1 MSENRKPVIEPDFYG
16 DFHCIG
22 GQCSFTCCKEWKIA
36 VDHETKKRWRK
47 MDVPSTVL
55 ESGRV
60 PEHVCRY
67 LTDSVENGRREVLD
81 GKDAH
86 KTSDTDAGTAHTAF
100 GGTAGNAAAAVETAL
115 SKETLHLD
123 RFVVKKDGGE
133 IIELLPNMRCPFLED
148 SELCRLVLDY
158 GEECLSET
166 CHVFPRETHEFPDRT
181 ERTLVSCCPEIVD
194 RLHALK
200 ELHFTNLPYQDRAFL
215 LKGNDKLF
223 QIRNIMMY
231 WLKDA
236 SVSNEVNL
244 KRCLFMLLDLF
255 EKEEKMRQKNSAKK
269 KTSHKQAG
277 EAKRCSNGVAEENGC
292 SNCVSDANSISNPEF
307 KSAVTAAL
315 DPAEC
320 LKEEDVAKLT
330 EMILAMPKDVQASI
344 EEQNALFL
352 DITENYRK
360 EGRYQGLLNPLYAM
374 AEQLS
379 HEFEEA
385 DAARMDVISALHAE
399 VVAAYAPLLRN
410 YLVAEAF
417 ATLLIPG
424 CTLRDMVLQ
433 LEWMIMEYV
442 LIVHAMVLEILCEDA
457 PFAYPKARE
466 LLILIARMTGYDG
479 DEIEEYLSDSFENPV
494 WPWGYADYLLA

>member
-1 MSENRKPVIEPDFYG
+1 MSENRKPIIEPDFYK

-36 VDHETKKRWRK
+36 VDQETKKRWRK
-47 MDVPSTVL
+47 LSVPETVL

-60 PEHVCRY
+60 PKHACR
-67 LTDSVENGRREVLD
+67 SSLD
-81 GKDAH
+81 KAQ
-86 KTSDTDAGTAHTAF
+86 
-100 GGTAGNAAAAVETAL
+100 L
-115 SKETLHLD
+115 SQ
-123 RFVVKKDGGE
+123 FVMKKDGGE
-133 IIELLPNMRCPFLED
+133 IIELLSNMRCPFLED
-148 SELCRLVLDY
+148 TELCRLVLDY

-166 CHVFPRETHEFPDRT
+166 CHVFPRETHEFADRT

-194 RLHALK
+194 RLYALK
-200 ELHFTNLPYQDRAFL
+200 ELHFTKLPYQDRAFL
-215 LKGNDKLF
+215 LEGTDKLF

-231 WLKDA
+231 WLQDA

-244 KRCLFMLLDLF
+244 KRCLFMLLDLL
-255 EKEEKMRQKNSAKK
+255 EKEQKMRA
-269 KTSHKQAG
+269 
-277 EAKRCSNGVAEENGC
+277 
-292 SNCVSDANSISNPEF
+292 I
-307 KSAVTAAL
+307 
-315 DPAEC
+315 DPGEC
-320 LKEEDVAKLT
+320 LKEADVEKLT
-330 EMILAMPKDVQASI
+330 EMILAMPKDAQTSI

-360 EGRYQGLLNPLYAM
+360 EGRYQGLLNPLYGM

-379 HEFEEA
+379 REFQEA
-385 DAARMDVISALHAE
+385 DAARMDVVCALHAE

-424 CTLRDMVLQ
+424 CMLRDMVLQ

-442 LIVHAMVLEILCEDA
+442 LIVHAMVLEILCEKDA
-457 PFAYPKARE
+457 EDVPGTANSKEDAGDAMPSSESQGAFDGRTYAAVAETVNAPLAYPKARE

-479 DEIEEYLSDSFENPV
+479 DEIEEYLCDSFENPV

>member
-47 MDVPSTVL
+47 MDVPETVL

-60 PEHVCRY
+60 PEHAC
-67 LTDSVENGRREVLD
+67 LS
-81 GKDAH
+81 
-86 KTSDTDAGTAHTAF
+86 TSNKAQ
-100 GGTAGNAAAAVETAL
+100 L
-115 SKETLHLD
+115 SQ
-123 RFVVKKDGGE
+123 FVVKKDGGE

-194 RLHALK
+194 RLHVLK
-200 ELHFTNLPYQDRAFL
+200 ELQFTNLPYQDRAFL

-244 KRCLFMLLDLF
+244 KRCLFMLLDLL
-255 EKEEKMRQKNSAKK
+255 EKEQKMRQKNSPKK

-277 EAKRCSNGVAEENGC
+277 EAKRCSSGVAEENGC
-292 SNCVSDANSISNPEF
+292 SNCLSDANSISNPEY
-307 KSAVTAAL
+307 KSAVTEEP

-330 EMILAMPKDVQASI
+330 KMILVMSKDVAESI
-344 EEQNALFL
+344 AEQNALFL

-360 EGRYQGLLNPLYAM
+360 KGRYQGLLNPLYAM

-379 HEFEEA
+379 QEFEEA
-385 DAARMDVISALHAE
+385 DADRMDEISALHAE
-399 VVAAYAPLLRN
+399 VVVTYAPLLRN

-442 LIVHAMVLEILCEDA
+442 LIVHAMVLEILCEKDA
-457 PFAYPKARE
+457 GDAIRSSGSQDAVDGRTQAAKADTMSAPLAYPKARE

>member
-1 MSENRKPVIEPDFYG
+1 MSENRKPVIEPEFYG

-47 MDVPSTVL
+47 MDVPETVL

-60 PEHVCRY
+60 PEHAC
-67 LTDSVENGRREVLD
+67 LS
-81 GKDAH
+81 
-86 KTSDTDAGTAHTAF
+86 TSNKAQ
-100 GGTAGNAAAAVETAL
+100 L
-115 SKETLHLD
+115 SQ
-123 RFVVKKDGGE
+123 FVVKKDGGE

-148 SELCRLVLDY
+148 SDLCRLVLDY

-166 CHVFPRETHEFPDRT
+166 CHVFPREKHEFPDRT

-194 RLHALK
+194 RLHELT

-255 EKEEKMRQKNSAKK
+255 DK
-269 KTSHKQAG
+269 KTKG
-277 EAKRCSNGVAEENGC
+277 K
-292 SNCVSDANSISNPEF
+292 
-307 KSAVTAAL
+307 TL

-330 EMILAMPKDVQASI
+330 EMILAMPKDAQASI

-379 HEFEEA
+379 QEFEEA
-385 DAARMDVISALHAE
+385 DAVRLDEICALHAE

-442 LIVHAMVLEILCEDA
+442 LIVHAMVLETLCEKDAEDVPGASNGEEDAGDAMPSSGSRAAVDGRTYAEDADA
-457 PFAYPKARE
+457 PLAYPKARE

-494 WPWGYADYLLA
+494 WPWGYADYLLS

>member
-1 MSENRKPVIEPDFYG
+1 MSENRKTVIEPDFYG

-36 VDHETKKRWRK
+36 VDHETKKRWWK
-47 MDVPSTVL
+47 MDVPETVL

-60 PEHVCRY
+60 PEHAC
-67 LTDSVENGRREVLD
+67 LS
-81 GKDAH
+81 
-86 KTSDTDAGTAHTAF
+86 TSDKAQ
-100 GGTAGNAAAAVETAL
+100 L
-115 SKETLHLD
+115 SQ
-123 RFVVKKDGGE
+123 FVVKKDGGE

-148 SELCRLVLDY
+148 SDLCRLVLDY

-194 RLHALK
+194 RLHALH

-223 QIRNIMMY
+223 QIRNIMMH

-244 KRCLFMLLDLF
+244 KRCLFMFLDLF
-255 EKEEKMRQKNSAKK
+255 DK
-269 KTSHKQAG
+269 KTKG
-277 EAKRCSNGVAEENGC
+277 KT
-292 SNCVSDANSISNPEF
+292 P
-307 KSAVTAAL
+307 

-379 HEFEEA
+379 QEFEEA
-385 DAARMDVISALHAE
+385 DAVRMDEISALHEE

-410 YLVAEAF
+410 YLVVEAF

-457 PFAYPKARE
+457 PLAYPKARE

>member
-1 MSENRKPVIEPDFYG
+1 MSENRKPIIEPEFYK

-36 VDHETKKRWRK
+36 VDPETKKRWRK
-47 MDVPSTVL
+47 LSVPETVL

-60 PEHVCRY
+60 PKHACR
-67 LTDSVENGRREVLD
+67 S
-81 GKDAH
+81 
-86 KTSDTDAGTAHTAF
+86 
-100 GGTAGNAAAAVETAL
+100 AVDKAQL
-115 SKETLHLD
+115 SQ
-123 RFVVKKDGGE
+123 FVMKKDGGE

-148 SELCRLVLDY
+148 TELCRLVLDY
-158 GEECLSET
+158 GEACLSET
-166 CHVFPRETHEFPDRT
+166 CHVFPRETHAFADRT

-194 RLHALK
+194 RLYTLK

-215 LKGNDKLF
+215 LEGKDKLF

-231 WLKDA
+231 WLQDA

-244 KRCLFMLLDLF
+244 KRCLFMLLDLLD
-255 EKEEKMRQKNSAKK
+255 K
-269 KTSHKQAG
+269 KTKG
-277 EAKRCSNGVAEENGC
+277 M
-292 SNCVSDANSISNPEF
+292 
-307 KSAVTAAL
+307 TL
-315 DPAEC
+315 DPGEC
-320 LKEEDVAKLT
+320 LKEADVEKLT
-330 EMILAMPKDVQASI
+330 EMILAMPKDTQAAI

-379 HEFEEA
+379 REFQEA
-385 DAARMDVISALHAE
+385 DAARMDVVCALYAE
-399 VVAAYAPLLRN
+399 VVVAYAPLLRN

-424 CTLRDMVLQ
+424 CTLQDMVLQ

-442 LIVHAMVLEILCEDA
+442 LIVHAMVLEILCEKDA
-457 PFAYPKARE
+457 EDVSGTSNSKENEGDAMSSSESQGSFNGRTYAAVTDTVHAPLAYAKARE

-479 DEIEEYLSDSFENPV
+479 DEIEEYLRDSFENPV

>member
-47 MDVPSTVL
+47 MDVPETVL

-60 PEHVCRY
+60 PKHAC
-67 LTDSVENGRREVLD
+67 LS
-81 GKDAH
+81 
-86 KTSDTDAGTAHTAF
+86 TSDKAQ
-100 GGTAGNAAAAVETAL
+100 L
-115 SKETLHLD
+115 SQ
-123 RFVVKKDGGE
+123 FVVKKDGGE

-148 SELCRLVLDY
+148 SDLCRLVLDY

-166 CHVFPRETHEFPDRT
+166 CHVFPRETHEFTDRT

-194 RLHALK
+194 RLHALH
-200 ELHFTNLPYQDRAFL
+200 ELHFTNLPYQERAFL

-244 KRCLFMLLDLF
+244 KRCLFMLLDLL
-255 EKEEKMRQKNSAKK
+255 EK
-269 KTSHKQAG
+269 KTKG
-277 EAKRCSNGVAEENGC
+277 KM
-292 SNCVSDANSISNPEF
+292 
-307 KSAVTAAL
+307 L
-315 DPAEC
+315 DPGEC

-330 EMILAMPKDVQASI
+330 EMILAMPKDAQACI

-379 HEFEEA
+379 QEFEEA
-385 DAARMDVISALHAE
+385 DAVRMDEISALHAE

-442 LIVHAMVLEILCEDA
+442 LIVHAMVLEILCKKDVPGTSNSKEDA
-457 PFAYPKARE
+457 GDAMPSSESQSSFNGRTYAAVAETVNAPLAYPKARE

-479 DEIEEYLSDSFENPV
+479 DEIEEYLRDSFENPV

>member
-1 MSENRKPVIEPDFYG
+1 MSENRKPIIEPDFYK

-36 VDHETKKRWRK
+36 VDQETKKRWRK
-47 MDVPSTVL
+47 LSVAETGL

-60 PEHVCRY
+60 PKHACR
-67 LTDSVENGRREVLD
+67 SSLD
-81 GKDAH
+81 KAQ
-86 KTSDTDAGTAHTAF
+86 
-100 GGTAGNAAAAVETAL
+100 L
-115 SKETLHLD
+115 SQ
-123 RFVVKKDGGE
+123 FVMKKDGGE

-148 SELCRLVLDY
+148 TELCRLVLDY

-166 CHVFPRETHEFPDRT
+166 CHVFPRETHEFADRT

-194 RLHALK
+194 RLYALK
-200 ELHFTNLPYQDRAFL
+200 ELHFTKLPYQDRAFL
-215 LKGNDKLF
+215 LEGKDKLF

-231 WLKDA
+231 WLQDA

-244 KRCLFMLLDLF
+244 KRCLFMLLDLL
-255 EKEEKMRQKNSAKK
+255 EKEQKMRA
-269 KTSHKQAG
+269 
-277 EAKRCSNGVAEENGC
+277 
-292 SNCVSDANSISNPEF
+292 I
-307 KSAVTAAL
+307 
-315 DPAEC
+315 DPGEC
-320 LKEEDVAKLT
+320 LKEADVEKLT
-330 EMILAMPKDVQASI
+330 EMILAMPKDAQASI

-379 HEFEEA
+379 REFQEA
-385 DAARMDVISALHAE
+385 DAARMDVVCALHAE

-424 CTLRDMVLQ
+424 CMLRDMVLQ

-442 LIVHAMVLEILCEDA
+442 LIVHAMVLEILCEKDA
-457 PFAYPKARE
+457 EDVPGTANSKEDAGDAMPSSESQGAFDGRTYAAVAETVNAPLAYPKARE

-479 DEIEEYLSDSFENPV
+479 DEIEEYLCDSFENPV

>member
-1 MSENRKPVIEPDFYG
+1 MSENRRPVIEPDFYG

-47 MDVPSTVL
+47 MDVPETVL

-60 PEHVCRY
+60 PEHAC
-67 LTDSVENGRREVLD
+67 LS
-81 GKDAH
+81 
-86 KTSDTDAGTAHTAF
+86 TSNKAQ
-100 GGTAGNAAAAVETAL
+100 L
-115 SKETLHLD
+115 SQ
-123 RFVVKKDGGE
+123 FVVKKDGGE

-148 SELCRLVLDY
+148 TELCRLVLDY

-215 LKGNDKLF
+215 LQGNDKLF

-244 KRCLFMLLDLF
+244 KRCLFMLLDLLD
-255 EKEEKMRQKNSAKK
+255 KK
-269 KTSHKQAG
+269 KKGKT
-277 EAKRCSNGVAEENGC
+277 
-292 SNCVSDANSISNPEF
+292 
-307 KSAVTAAL
+307 L
-315 DPAEC
+315 DPGEC
-320 LKEEDVAKLT
+320 LKEDDVQKLT
-330 EMILAMPKDVQASI
+330 EMILAMPKDAQASI

-379 HEFEEA
+379 QEFEEA
-385 DAARMDVISALHAE
+385 DADRMDEISALHAE

-442 LIVHAMVLEILCEDA
+442 LIVHAMVLEILCEKDAEDA
-457 PFAYPKARE
+457 PSASNSEEDAGDAIRSSGSQGAVGGRASEVAEADMVNSPLAYPKARE

-494 WPWGYADYLLA
+494 WPWGYADYLLS

>member
-1 MSENRKPVIEPDFYG
+1 MSENRRLVIEPEFYG

-36 VDHETKKRWRK
+36 VDHETKKRWRNI
-47 MDVPSTVL
+47 DVPETVL

-60 PEHVCRY
+60 PEHACR
-67 LTDSVENGRREVLD
+67 SS
-81 GKDAH
+81 
-86 KTSDTDAGTAHTAF
+86 SDKAQ
-100 GGTAGNAAAAVETAL
+100 L
-115 SKETLHLD
+115 SQ
-123 RFVVKKDGGE
+123 FVVKKDGGE

-158 GEECLSET
+158 GEECLSKT
-166 CHVFPRETHEFPDRT
+166 CHVFPRETHEFADRT

-194 RLHALK
+194 RLHALH
-200 ELHFTNLPYQDRAFL
+200 ELQFTNLPYQDRAFL

-244 KRCLFMLLDLF
+244 KRCLFMLLDLL
-255 EKEEKMRQKNSAKK
+255 EKKMKG
-269 KTSHKQAG
+269 KT
-277 EAKRCSNGVAEENGC
+277 
-292 SNCVSDANSISNPEF
+292 
-307 KSAVTAAL
+307 L

-330 EMILAMPKDVQASI
+330 EMILAMPKDAQASI

-385 DAARMDVISALHAE
+385 DAARLDVISALHAE

-442 LIVHAMVLEILCEDA
+442 LIVHAMVLQRLCEDA
-457 PFAYPKARE
+457 PLAYPKVRE

-479 DEIEEYLSDSFENPV
+479 DEIEDYLRDSFENPV

>member
-1 MSENRKPVIEPDFYG
+1 MSENRKPIIEPDFYK

-36 VDHETKKRWRK
+36 VDQETKKRWRK
-47 MDVPSTVL
+47 LSVPETVL

-60 PEHVCRY
+60 PKHACR
-67 LTDSVENGRREVLD
+67 SSLD
-81 GKDAH
+81 KAQ
-86 KTSDTDAGTAHTAF
+86 
-100 GGTAGNAAAAVETAL
+100 L
-115 SKETLHLD
+115 SQ
-123 RFVVKKDGGE
+123 FVMKKDGGE

-148 SELCRLVLDY
+148 TELCRLVLDY

-166 CHVFPRETHEFPDRT
+166 CHVFPRETHEFADRT

-194 RLHALK
+194 RLYALK
-200 ELHFTNLPYQDRAFL
+200 ELHFTKLPYQDRAFL
-215 LKGNDKLF
+215 LEGKDKLF

-231 WLKDA
+231 WLQDA

-244 KRCLFMLLDLF
+244 KRCLFMLLDLL
-255 EKEEKMRQKNSAKK
+255 EKEQKMRA
-269 KTSHKQAG
+269 
-277 EAKRCSNGVAEENGC
+277 
-292 SNCVSDANSISNPEF
+292 I
-307 KSAVTAAL
+307 
-315 DPAEC
+315 DPGEC
-320 LKEEDVAKLT
+320 LKEADVEKLT
-330 EMILAMPKDVQASI
+330 EMILAMPKDAQASI

-360 EGRYQGLLNPLYAM
+360 EGRYQGLLKPLYGM

-379 HEFEEA
+379 REFQEA
-385 DAARMDVISALHAE
+385 DAARMDVVCALHAE

-424 CTLRDMVLQ
+424 CMLRDMVLQ

-442 LIVHAMVLEILCEDA
+442 LIVHAMVLEILCEKDEEDVPGTANSKEDA
-457 PFAYPKARE
+457 GDAMPSSESQGAFDGRTYAAVAETVNAPLAYPKARE

-479 DEIEEYLSDSFENPV
+479 DEIEEYLCDSFENPV

>member
-36 VDHETKKRWRK
+36 VDPETKKRWRK
-47 MDVPSTVL
+47 LSVPETVM

-60 PEHVCRY
+60 PEHAC
-67 LTDSVENGRREVLD
+67 LS
-81 GKDAH
+81 
-86 KTSDTDAGTAHTAF
+86 TSDKAQ
-100 GGTAGNAAAAVETAL
+100 L
-115 SKETLHLD
+115 SQ
-123 RFVVKKDGGE
+123 FVVKKDGGE

-166 CHVFPRETHEFPDRT
+166 CHVFPRETHEFTDRT

-194 RLHALK
+194 RLHELK
-200 ELHFTNLPYQDRAFL
+200 ELHFTNLPYQDLAFL

-244 KRCLFMLLDLF
+244 KRGLFMLLDLL
-255 EKEEKMRQKNSAKK
+255 EKEQKMRQKDSARK
-269 KTSHKQAG
+269 KTSHRQSVDANG
-277 EAKRCSNGVAEENGC
+277 RSHCAVEVNGISTPTGTTAEDGVA
-292 SNCVSDANSISNPEF
+292 ALM
-307 KSAVTAAL
+307 TL
-315 DPAEC
+315 DPGEC
-320 LKEEDVAKLT
+320 LKEDDVQKLT
-330 EMILAMPKDVQASI
+330 EMILAMPKDAQASI

-352 DITENYRK
+352 DITENYRQ

-379 HEFEEA
+379 REFEEA
-385 DAARMDVISALHAE
+385 EPARMDAICALHAE

-417 ATLLIPG
+417 ATLLIPD

-442 LIVHAMVLEILCEDA
+442 LIVHAMVLEILCEKDAGDA
-457 PFAYPKARE
+457 PGASNGEEDAGDAMPSSDSQGAVEGRTHATVAGMVNAPLAYPKARE

>member
-1 MSENRKPVIEPDFYG
+1 MSENRKPIIEPDFYK

-36 VDHETKKRWRK
+36 VDPETKKRWRK
-47 MDVPSTVL
+47 LSVPETVL

-60 PEHVCRY
+60 PKHACR
-67 LTDSVENGRREVLD
+67 SSLD
-81 GKDAH
+81 K
-86 KTSDTDAGTAHTAF
+86 
-100 GGTAGNAAAAVETAL
+100 VQL
-115 SKETLHLD
+115 SQ
-123 RFVVKKDGGE
+123 FVMKKDGGE

-148 SELCRLVLDY
+148 TELCRLVLNY

-166 CHVFPRETHEFPDRT
+166 CHVFPRETHEFADRT

-194 RLHALK
+194 RLYALK
-200 ELHFTNLPYQDRAFL
+200 ELHFTKLPYQDRAFL
-215 LKGNDKLF
+215 LEGKDKLF

-231 WLKDA
+231 WLQDA

-244 KRCLFMLLDLF
+244 KRCLFMLLDLLD
-255 EKEEKMRQKNSAKK
+255 K
-269 KTSHKQAG
+269 KTKG
-277 EAKRCSNGVAEENGC
+277 K
-292 SNCVSDANSISNPEF
+292 
-307 KSAVTAAL
+307 TL
-315 DPAEC
+315 DPGEC
-320 LKEEDVAKLT
+320 LKEADVEKLT
-330 EMILAMPKDVQASI
+330 EMILAMPKDAQASI

-352 DITENYRK
+352 DVTENYRK

-379 HEFEEA
+379 REFQEA
-385 DAARMDVISALHAE
+385 DAARMDVVCALHTE
-399 VVAAYAPLLRN
+399 VVVAYAPLLRN

-433 LEWMIMEYV
+433 FEWMIMEYV
-442 LIVHAMVLEILCEDA
+442 LIVHAMVLQRLCEDA
-457 PFAYPKARE
+457 PLAYPKARE

-479 DEIEEYLSDSFENPV
+479 DEIEEYLRDSFENPV
-494 WPWGYADYLLA
+494 WPWGYADYLLS

>member
-1 MSENRKPVIEPDFYG
+1 MKPIIEPEFYK

-22 GQCSFTCCKEWKIA
+22 GQCTFTCCKEWKIA
-36 VDHETKKRWRK
+36 VDPETKKRWRK
-47 MDVPSTVL
+47 LSVPETVL

-60 PEHVCRY
+60 PEHACR
-67 LTDSVENGRREVLD
+67 SRLD
-81 GKDAH
+81 KAH
-86 KTSDTDAGTAHTAF
+86 
-100 GGTAGNAAAAVETAL
+100 L
-115 SKETLHLD
+115 SQ
-123 RFVVKKDGGE
+123 FVMKKDGGE

-148 SELCRLVLDY
+148 TELCRLVLDY
-158 GEECLSET
+158 GEACLSET
-166 CHVFPRETHEFPDRT
+166 CHVFPRETHAFADRT

-194 RLHALK
+194 RLYTLK
-200 ELHFTNLPYQDRAFL
+200 ELHFTNLPYQDRVFL
-215 LKGNDKLF
+215 LEGKDKLF

-231 WLKDA
+231 WLSDA
-236 SVSNEVNL
+236 SASNEVNL
-244 KRCLFMLLDLF
+244 KRTFFMLLDLL
-255 EKEEKMRQKNSAKK
+255 EKEKKAESA
-269 KTSHKQAG
+269 A
-277 EAKRCSNGVAEENGC
+277 
-292 SNCVSDANSISNPEF
+292 DAV
-307 KSAVTAAL
+307 KAL
-315 DPAEC
+315 DPGEC
-320 LKEEDVAKLT
+320 LKDEDVQKLT
-330 EMILAMPKDVQASI
+330 EMMLAMPKDAQASI

-379 HEFEEA
+379 REFQEA
-385 DAARMDVISALHAE
+385 DAARMDVVCALHAK
-399 VVAAYAPLLRN
+399 VVVAYAPLLRN

-442 LIVHAMVLEILCEDA
+442 LIVHAMVLEILCKKDVPGTSNTEEDEGDAMPSSESQSSFNGRTYAAVAETVNA
-457 PFAYPKARE
+457 PLAYPKARE

-494 WPWGYADYLLA
+494 WPWGYADYLLS

>member
-1 MSENRKPVIEPDFYG
+1 MSEKRKPVIEPDFYG

-36 VDHETKKRWRK
+36 VDPETKKHWRK
-47 MDVPSTVL
+47 MVVPETVL
-55 ESGRV
+55 ENGRV
-60 PEHVCRY
+60 PKHAC
-67 LTDSVENGRREVLD
+67 LS
-81 GKDAH
+81 
-86 KTSDTDAGTAHTAF
+86 TSDKAQ
-100 GGTAGNAAAAVETAL
+100 L
-115 SKETLHLD
+115 SQ
-123 RFVVKKDGGE
+123 FVVKKDGGE

-158 GEECLSET
+158 GEACLSET
-166 CHVFPRETHEFPDRT
+166 CHVFPRETHEFTDRT

-194 RLHALK
+194 RLHELK

-215 LKGNDKLF
+215 LQGNDKLF

-255 EKEEKMRQKNSAKK
+255 DK
-269 KTSHKQAG
+269 KTKG
-277 EAKRCSNGVAEENGC
+277 K
-292 SNCVSDANSISNPEF
+292 
-307 KSAVTAAL
+307 TL

-320 LKEEDVAKLT
+320 LEEEDVAKLT
-330 EMILAMPKDVQASI
+330 KMILVMSKDVAESI
-344 EEQNALFL
+344 AEQNALFL

-385 DAARMDVISALHAE
+385 DAVWMDEISALHAE
-399 VVAAYAPLLRN
+399 VVATYAPLLRN

-417 ATLLIPG
+417 ATMLIPG

-442 LIVHAMVLEILCEDA
+442 LIVHAMVLQRLCEDA
-457 PFAYPKARE
+457 PLVYPKARE

-479 DEIEEYLSDSFENPV
+479 DEIEDYLRDSFENPV
-494 WPWGYADYLLA
+494 WPWGYADYLLS

>member
-1 MSENRKPVIEPDFYG
+1 MKPIIEPEFYK

-36 VDHETKKRWRK
+36 VDPETKKRWRK
-47 MDVPSTVL
+47 LSVPETVL
-55 ESGRV
+55 KSGRV
-60 PEHVCRY
+60 PKHACRSSF
-67 LTDSVENGRREVLD
+67 D
-81 GKDAH
+81 KAQ
-86 KTSDTDAGTAHTAF
+86 
-100 GGTAGNAAAAVETAL
+100 L
-115 SKETLHLD
+115 SQ
-123 RFVVKKDGGE
+123 FVMKKDGGE

-148 SELCRLVLDY
+148 TELCRLVLDY
-158 GEECLSET
+158 GEACLSET
-166 CHVFPRETHEFPDRT
+166 CHVFPRETHAFADRT

-194 RLHALK
+194 RLYALK
-200 ELHFTNLPYQDRAFL
+200 ELHFTNLPYQDRVFL
-215 LKGNDKLF
+215 LEGKNKLF

-231 WLKDA
+231 WLQDA

-244 KRCLFMLLDLF
+244 KRTFFMLLDLL
-255 EKEEKMRQKNSAKK
+255 EKEKKAESA
-269 KTSHKQAG
+269 A
-277 EAKRCSNGVAEENGC
+277 
-292 SNCVSDANSISNPEF
+292 DAV
-307 KSAVTAAL
+307 KAL
-315 DPAEC
+315 DPGEC
-320 LKEEDVAKLT
+320 LKDEDVQKLT
-330 EMILAMPKDVQASI
+330 EMMLAMPQDTQASI

-352 DITENYRK
+352 DVTENYRK

-379 HEFEEA
+379 REFQEA
-385 DAARMDVISALHAE
+385 DAARMDVVCALHAE

-442 LIVHAMVLEILCEDA
+442 LIVHAMVLEILCEKDA
-457 PFAYPKARE
+457 EDVPGTANSKEDAGDAMPLSESQSDFDGRTYAAVAETVNASLAYPKARE

-479 DEIEEYLSDSFENPV
+479 DEIEEYLRDSFENPV

>member
-1 MSENRKPVIEPDFYG
+1 MSENRKPIIEPDFYK

-36 VDHETKKRWRK
+36 VDPETKKRWRK
-47 MDVPSTVL
+47 LSVPEPVL

-60 PEHVCRY
+60 PKHACR
-67 LTDSVENGRREVLD
+67 SSLD
-81 GKDAH
+81 KAQ
-86 KTSDTDAGTAHTAF
+86 
-100 GGTAGNAAAAVETAL
+100 L
-115 SKETLHLD
+115 SQ
-123 RFVVKKDGGE
+123 FVMKKDGGE

-148 SELCRLVLDY
+148 TELCRLVLDY

-166 CHVFPRETHEFPDRT
+166 CHVFPRETHAFADRT

-194 RLHALK
+194 RLYALK
-200 ELHFTNLPYQDRAFL
+200 ELHFTKLPYQDRAFL
-215 LKGNDKLF
+215 LEGKDKLF

-231 WLKDA
+231 WLQDA

-244 KRCLFMLLDLF
+244 KRCLFMLLDLLD
-255 EKEEKMRQKNSAKK
+255 K
-269 KTSHKQAG
+269 KTKG
-277 EAKRCSNGVAEENGC
+277 KM
-292 SNCVSDANSISNPEF
+292 
-307 KSAVTAAL
+307 L
-315 DPAEC
+315 DPGEC
-320 LKEEDVAKLT
+320 LKEADVEKLT
-330 EMILAMPKDVQASI
+330 EMILAMPKDAQASI

-352 DITENYRK
+352 DVTENYRK

-379 HEFEEA
+379 RAFQEA
-385 DAARMDVISALHAE
+385 DAARMDVVCALHAE
-399 VVAAYAPLLRN
+399 VVAAYASLLRN

-433 LEWMIMEYV
+433 FEWMIMEYV
-442 LIVHAMVLEILCEDA
+442 LIVHAMVLQRLCEDA
-457 PFAYPKARE
+457 PLAYPKARE

-479 DEIEEYLSDSFENPV
+479 DEIEEYLRDSFENPV
-494 WPWGYADYLLA
+494 WPWGYADYLLS

>member
-1 MSENRKPVIEPDFYG
+1 MSENRKPIIEPEFYK

-36 VDHETKKRWRK
+36 VDQETKKRWRK
-47 MDVPSTVL
+47 LSVPETVL

-60 PEHVCRY
+60 PKHACR
-67 LTDSVENGRREVLD
+67 SSLD
-81 GKDAH
+81 KAQ
-86 KTSDTDAGTAHTAF
+86 
-100 GGTAGNAAAAVETAL
+100 L
-115 SKETLHLD
+115 SQ
-123 RFVVKKDGGE
+123 FVMKKDGGE

-148 SELCRLVLDY
+148 TELCRLVLDY

-166 CHVFPRETHEFPDRT
+166 CHVFPRETHEFADRT

-194 RLHALK
+194 RLYALK
-200 ELHFTNLPYQDRAFL
+200 ELHFTKLPYQDRAFL
-215 LKGNDKLF
+215 LEGKDKLF

-231 WLKDA
+231 WLQDA

-244 KRCLFMLLDLF
+244 KRCLFMLLDLL
-255 EKEEKMRQKNSAKK
+255 EKEQKMRA
-269 KTSHKQAG
+269 
-277 EAKRCSNGVAEENGC
+277 
-292 SNCVSDANSISNPEF
+292 I
-307 KSAVTAAL
+307 
-315 DPAEC
+315 DPGEC
-320 LKEEDVAKLT
+320 LKEADVEKLT
-330 EMILAMPKDVQASI
+330 EMILAMPKDAQASI

-360 EGRYQGLLNPLYAM
+360 EGRYQGLLNPLYGM

-379 HEFEEA
+379 REFQEA
-385 DAARMDVISALHAE
+385 DAARMDVVCALHAE
-399 VVAAYAPLLRN
+399 VVATYAPLLRN

-424 CTLRDMVLQ
+424 CMLRDMVLQ

-442 LIVHAMVLEILCEDA
+442 LIVHAMVLEILCEKDEEDVPGTANSKEDAGDAMPSSESQGAFDGRTYAAVAETVDA
-457 PFAYPKARE
+457 PLAYPKARE

-479 DEIEEYLSDSFENPV
+479 DEIEEYLCDSFENPV

>member
-1 MSENRKPVIEPDFYG
+1 MSENRKPVIEPEFYG

-47 MDVPSTVL
+47 MDVPETVL

-60 PEHVCRY
+60 PEHAC
-67 LTDSVENGRREVLD
+67 LS
-81 GKDAH
+81 
-86 KTSDTDAGTAHTAF
+86 TSNKAQ
-100 GGTAGNAAAAVETAL
+100 L
-115 SKETLHLD
+115 S

-158 GEECLSET
+158 GEDCLAET
-166 CHVFPRETHEFPDRT
+166 CHVFPRETHEFTDRT

-194 RLHALK
+194 RLHALH

-255 EKEEKMRQKNSAKK
+255 DK
-269 KTSHKQAG
+269 KTKG
-277 EAKRCSNGVAEENGC
+277 KT
-292 SNCVSDANSISNPEF
+292 P
-307 KSAVTAAL
+307 

-330 EMILAMPKDVQASI
+330 EMILAMPRDVQASI

-379 HEFEEA
+379 QEFQEA
-385 DAARMDVISALHAE
+385 EPARMDEICALRAD

-442 LIVHAMVLEILCEDA
+442 LIVHAMVLQRLCEDA
-457 PFAYPKARE
+457 PLAYPKARE

-494 WPWGYADYLLA
+494 WPWGYANYLLA

>member
-1 MSENRKPVIEPDFYG
+1 MSENRKPIIEPDFYK

-36 VDHETKKRWRK
+36 VDQETKKRWRK
-47 MDVPSTVL
+47 LSVPETVL

-60 PEHVCRY
+60 PKHACR
-67 LTDSVENGRREVLD
+67 SSLD
-81 GKDAH
+81 KAQ
-86 KTSDTDAGTAHTAF
+86 
-100 GGTAGNAAAAVETAL
+100 L
-115 SKETLHLD
+115 SQ
-123 RFVVKKDGGE
+123 FVMKKDGGE

-148 SELCRLVLDY
+148 TELCRLVLDY

-166 CHVFPRETHEFPDRT
+166 CHVFPRETHEFADRT

-194 RLHALK
+194 RLYALK
-200 ELHFTNLPYQDRAFL
+200 ELHFTKLPYQDRAFL
-215 LKGNDKLF
+215 LEGKDKLF

-231 WLKDA
+231 WLQDA

-244 KRCLFMLLDLF
+244 KRCLFMLLDLL
-255 EKEEKMRQKNSAKK
+255 EKEQKMRA
-269 KTSHKQAG
+269 
-277 EAKRCSNGVAEENGC
+277 
-292 SNCVSDANSISNPEF
+292 I
-307 KSAVTAAL
+307 
-315 DPAEC
+315 DPGEC
-320 LKEEDVAKLT
+320 LKEADVEKLT
-330 EMILAMPKDVQASI
+330 EMILAMPKDAQASI

-360 EGRYQGLLNPLYAM
+360 EGRYQGLLNPLYGM

-379 HEFEEA
+379 REFQEA
-385 DAARMDVISALHAE
+385 DAARMDVVCALHAE

-442 LIVHAMVLEILCEDA
+442 LIVHAMVLQRLSEDA
-457 PFAYPKARE
+457 PITYPKARE

-479 DEIEEYLSDSFENPV
+479 DEIEEYLCDSFENPV

>member
-67 LTDSVENGRREVLD
+67 LTNSVENGRREVLD

-86 KTSDTDAGTAHTAF
+86 KTSDTDAGTA
-100 GGTAGNAAAAVETAL
+100 GNAATAVETAL
-115 SKETLHLD
+115 SKKTLHLD
-123 RFVVKKDGGE
+123 RFVMKKDGGD

-194 RLHALK
+194 RLHALH

-255 EKEEKMRQKNSAKK
+255 GK
-269 KTSHKQAG
+269 KTKG
-277 EAKRCSNGVAEENGC
+277 KMPN
-292 SNCVSDANSISNPEF
+292 
-307 KSAVTAAL
+307 
-315 DPAEC
+315 PAEC

-330 EMILAMPKDVQASI
+330 EMILAMPKDAQASI

-379 HEFEEA
+379 REFQEA
-385 DAARMDVISALHAE
+385 DAARMDVVCALHAE
-399 VVAAYAPLLRN
+399 VVVAYAPLLRN

-442 LIVHAMVLEILCEDA
+442 LIVHAMVLQRLCEDA
-457 PFAYPKARE
+457 PLAYPKARE

-494 WPWGYADYLLA
+494 WPWGYADYLLS

>member
-1 MSENRKPVIEPDFYG
+1 MSENRKPIIEPDFYK

-36 VDHETKKRWRK
+36 VDQETKKRWRK
-47 MDVPSTVL
+47 LSVPETVL

-60 PEHVCRY
+60 PKHACR
-67 LTDSVENGRREVLD
+67 SSLD
-81 GKDAH
+81 KAQ
-86 KTSDTDAGTAHTAF
+86 
-100 GGTAGNAAAAVETAL
+100 L
-115 SKETLHLD
+115 SQ
-123 RFVVKKDGGE
+123 FVMKKDGGE

-148 SELCRLVLDY
+148 TELCRLVLDY

-166 CHVFPRETHEFPDRT
+166 CHVFPRETHEFADRT

-194 RLHALK
+194 RLYALK
-200 ELHFTNLPYQDRAFL
+200 ELHFTKLPYQDRAFL
-215 LKGNDKLF
+215 LEGKDKLF

-231 WLKDA
+231 WLQDA

-244 KRCLFMLLDLF
+244 KRCLFMLLDLL
-255 EKEEKMRQKNSAKK
+255 EKEQKMRA
-269 KTSHKQAG
+269 
-277 EAKRCSNGVAEENGC
+277 
-292 SNCVSDANSISNPEF
+292 I
-307 KSAVTAAL
+307 
-315 DPAEC
+315 DPGEC
-320 LKEEDVAKLT
+320 LKEADVEKLT
-330 EMILAMPKDVQASI
+330 EMILAMPKDAQASI

-360 EGRYQGLLNPLYAM
+360 EGRYQGLLNPLYGM

-379 HEFEEA
+379 REFQEA
-385 DAARMDVISALHAE
+385 DAARMDVVCALHAE

-424 CTLRDMVLQ
+424 CTLWDMVLQ

-442 LIVHAMVLEILCEDA
+442 LIVHAMVLQRLSEDA
-457 PFAYPKARE
+457 PLAYPKARE

-479 DEIEEYLSDSFENPV
+479 DEIEEYLCDSFENPV

>member
-1 MSENRKPVIEPDFYG
+1 MSEKRKPVIEPDFHG

-47 MDVPSTVL
+47 LSVPETVL

-60 PEHVCRY
+60 PEHACRS
-67 LTDSVENGRREVLD
+67 TLD
-81 GKDAH
+81 KAQ
-86 KTSDTDAGTAHTAF
+86 
-100 GGTAGNAAAAVETAL
+100 L
-115 SKETLHLD
+115 SQ
-123 RFVVKKDGGE
+123 FVVKKDGGE

-148 SELCRLVLDY
+148 TELCRLVLDY

-166 CHVFPRETHEFPDRT
+166 CHVFPRETHEFTDRT

-194 RLHALK
+194 RLHDLK

-215 LKGNDKLF
+215 LEGNAVRRKGRDAAAYLDRCFLPEGKDKLF

-231 WLKDA
+231 YLHDET
-236 SVSNEVNL
+236 VSNEVNL
-244 KRCLFMLLDLF
+244 KRCLFMILDLF
-255 EKEEKMRQKNSAKK
+255 DKK
-269 KTSHKQAG
+269 KKGKT
-277 EAKRCSNGVAEENGC
+277 
-292 SNCVSDANSISNPEF
+292 
-307 KSAVTAAL
+307 L
-315 DPAEC
+315 DPGEC
-320 LKEEDVAKLT
+320 LKEDDVQKLT
-330 EMILAMPKDVQASI
+330 EMIVAMPKDMQASI

-379 HEFEEA
+379 REFQEA
-385 DAARMDVISALHAE
+385 DAARMDVVCALHAE
-399 VVAAYAPLLRN
+399 VVVAYAPLLRN

-442 LIVHAMVLEILCEDA
+442 LIVHAMVLEILCEKDA
-457 PFAYPKARE
+457 VDAMPSSDSQGAVDGRTYAEDAAAPLAYPKARE

-479 DEIEEYLSDSFENPV
+479 DEIEDYLSDSFENPV
-494 WPWGYADYLLA
+494 WPWGYADYLLS

>member
-1 MSENRKPVIEPDFYG
+1 MRENRKPVIEPDFYG

-47 MDVPSTVL
+47 MDVPETVL

-60 PEHVCRY
+60 PKHAC
-67 LTDSVENGRREVLD
+67 LS
-81 GKDAH
+81 
-86 KTSDTDAGTAHTAF
+86 TSDKAQ
-100 GGTAGNAAAAVETAL
+100 L
-115 SKETLHLD
+115 SQ
-123 RFVVKKDGGE
+123 FVVKKDGGE

-148 SELCRLVLDY
+148 SDLCRLVLDY

-166 CHVFPRETHEFPDRT
+166 CHVFPRETHEFADRT

-200 ELHFTNLPYQDRAFL
+200 ELHFTHLPYQDQAFL
-215 LKGNDKLF
+215 LEGNAVRRQGRDAAAYQDRGFLPEGNDKLF
-223 QIRNIMMY
+223 QIRNIIMY

-244 KRCLFMLLDLF
+244 KRCLFMLLDLL
-255 EKEEKMRQKNSAKK
+255 EK
-269 KTSHKQAG
+269 KTKG
-277 EAKRCSNGVAEENGC
+277 K
-292 SNCVSDANSISNPEF
+292 
-307 KSAVTAAL
+307 TL

-330 EMILAMPKDVQASI
+330 EMILAMSKDTQASI

-385 DAARMDVISALHAE
+385 DAVRMDIIFALHAE

-442 LIVHAMVLEILCEDA
+442 LIVHAMMLQRLCEDV
-457 PFAYPKARE
+457 PLAYPKARE

>member
-1 MSENRKPVIEPDFYG
+1 MSENRKPIIEPDFYK

-36 VDHETKKRWRK
+36 VDQETKKRWRK
-47 MDVPSTVL
+47 LSVPETVL

-60 PEHVCRY
+60 PKHACR
-67 LTDSVENGRREVLD
+67 SSLD
-81 GKDAH
+81 KAQ
-86 KTSDTDAGTAHTAF
+86 
-100 GGTAGNAAAAVETAL
+100 L
-115 SKETLHLD
+115 SQ
-123 RFVVKKDGGE
+123 FVMKKDGGE

-148 SELCRLVLDY
+148 TELCRLVLDY

-166 CHVFPRETHEFPDRT
+166 CHVFPRETHEFADRT

-194 RLHALK
+194 RLYALK
-200 ELHFTNLPYQDRAFL
+200 ELHFTKLPYQDRAFL
-215 LKGNDKLF
+215 LEGKDKLF

-231 WLKDA
+231 WLQDA

-244 KRCLFMLLDLF
+244 KRCLFMLLDLL
-255 EKEEKMRQKNSAKK
+255 EKEQKMRA
-269 KTSHKQAG
+269 
-277 EAKRCSNGVAEENGC
+277 
-292 SNCVSDANSISNPEF
+292 I
-307 KSAVTAAL
+307 
-315 DPAEC
+315 DPGEC
-320 LKEEDVAKLT
+320 LKEADVEKLT
-330 EMILAMPKDVQASI
+330 EMILAMPKDAQASI

-360 EGRYQGLLNPLYAM
+360 EGRYQGLLNPLYGM

-379 HEFEEA
+379 REFQEA
-385 DAARMDVISALHAE
+385 DAARMDVVCALHAE
-399 VVAAYAPLLRN
+399 VVVAYAPLLRN

-442 LIVHAMVLEILCEDA
+442 LIVHAMVLEILCEKDA
-457 PFAYPKARE
+457 EDVPGTANSKEDAGDAMPSSESQGAFDGRTYAAVAETVNAPLAYPKARE

-479 DEIEEYLSDSFENPV
+479 DEIEEYLCDSFENPV

>member
-1 MSENRKPVIEPDFYG
+1 MRENGKPVIEPEFYG

-47 MDVPSTVL
+47 MDVPETVL

-60 PEHVCRY
+60 PEHAC
-67 LTDSVENGRREVLD
+67 LS
-81 GKDAH
+81 
-86 KTSDTDAGTAHTAF
+86 TSDKAQ
-100 GGTAGNAAAAVETAL
+100 L
-115 SKETLHLD
+115 SQ
-123 RFVVKKDGGE
+123 FVVKKDGGE

-148 SELCRLVLDY
+148 SELCQLVLDY
-158 GEECLSET
+158 GEACLSET
-166 CHVFPRETHEFPDRT
+166 CHVFPRETHEFTDRT

-194 RLHALK
+194 RLHELT

-244 KRCLFMLLDLF
+244 KRCLFMLLDLL
-255 EKEEKMRQKNSAKK
+255 EKKMKG
-269 KTSHKQAG
+269 KT
-277 EAKRCSNGVAEENGC
+277 
-292 SNCVSDANSISNPEF
+292 
-307 KSAVTAAL
+307 L

-330 EMILAMPKDVQASI
+330 KMILAMQKDAQASI

-374 AEQLS
+374 AEKLS

-385 DAARMDVISALHAE
+385 DAARLDEICALHAD
-399 VVAAYAPLLRN
+399 VVLAYKSLLRN

-433 LEWMIMEYV
+433 FEWMIMEYV
-442 LIVHAMVLEILCEDA
+442 LIVHAMVLEILCEKDAEDA
-457 PFAYPKARE
+457 PSASNSEKDAGDAIRSSGSQGAVDGRTQAAKADTVNAPLAYPKARE

-479 DEIEEYLSDSFENPV
+479 DEIEDYLRDSFENPV